1 MSEAEQGKSIK
12 TAELKAAAARLA
24 GRVIRTP
31 LVHSRTLSEIT
42 GAEVWLKLENQ
53 QFVASFKERGAA
65 NKLLTLS
72 ADEARRGVIAM
83 SAGNHAQGVAY
94 HAHNLGIA
102 ATIVMPKSTPFVKV
116 SRTRKLGA
124 RVRLEGETLAESAA
138 FARQL
143 AADENLVFVHP
154 YNDPAVIAG
163 QGTVALEMLEDQPAL
178 DCLLT
183 PVGGGGLVAGC
194 AIAASGHASAVE
206 VIGVEVE
213 SYAAVA
219 QHLAGRPISVG
230 GATIAEGIAVRDV
243 GALPLAILREYG
255 IEVMT
260 VAERLIEKAVIQM
273 LEIEKTVTEGAG
285 AAALAALMSD
295 PGRFVGRKIG
305 LIVSGGNIDTR
316 TLANVLMR
324 GLVRDGRLIDLVV
337 EISDKPGALAELA
350 CVIAQLRGNIVEV
363 QHQRLFS
370 ALSANMT
377 EVELVIEAQ
386 DTAHGSAIVA
396 GLEAKGVR
404 ARRRD
409 RLVLSRDLERNYIGS
424 LRPAP

>member
-1 MSEAEQGKSIK
+1 MSDAEQGKSIGV
-12 TAELKAAAARLA
+12 AELRAAAARLA

-31 LVHSRTLSEIT
+31 LVHSRTLSDIT

-72 ADEARRGVIAM
+72 PEEARRGVIAM

-143 AADENLVFVHP
+143 AADENLVFIHP

-213 SYAAVA
+213 SYAAAA

-243 GALPLAILREYG
+243 GALPMAILRAYG

-285 AAALAALMSD
+285 AAALAALMSA
-295 PGRFVGRKIG
+295 PARFVGRKLG

-350 CVIAQLRGNIVEV
+350 CIIAELRGNIVEV

-409 RLVLSRDLERNYIGS
+409 RLVLSRD
-424 LRPAP
+424 

>member
-1 MSEAEQGKSIK
+1 MSDAEHGKSIGV
-12 TAELKAAAARLA
+12 ADLRAAADRLA

-31 LVHSRTLSEIT
+31 LVHSRTLSDIS

-72 ADEARRGVIAM
+72 PEEAKRGVIAM

-124 RVRLEGETLAESAA
+124 RVRLEGEILAESAA

-163 QGTVALEMLEDQPAL
+163 QGTVAIEMLEDQPAL
-178 DCLLT
+178 DCILT

-194 AIAASGHASAVE
+194 AIAAANHASAVE

-219 QHLAGRPISVG
+219 QHLAGRPVSVG

-285 AAALAALMSD
+285 AAALAALMSN
-295 PGRFVGRKIG
+295 PARFVGRKVG
-305 LIVSGGNIDTR
+305 LIISGGNIDTR

-350 CVIAQLRGNIVEV
+350 CIIAELRGNIVEV

-409 RLVLSRDLERNYIGS
+409 RLVLSRDLNE
-424 LRPAP
+424 

>member
-1 MSEAEQGKSIK
+1 MSDAEHGKSIG
-12 TAELKAAAARLA
+12 AADLRAAADRLA

-31 LVHSRTLSEIT
+31 LVHSRTLSDIS

-72 ADEARRGVIAM
+72 PEEAKRGVIAM

-124 RVRLEGETLAESAA
+124 RVRLEGEILAESAA

-163 QGTVALEMLEDQPAL
+163 QGTVAIEMLEDQPAL
-178 DCLLT
+178 DCILT

-194 AIAASGHASAVE
+194 AIAAANHASAVE

-219 QHLAGRPISVG
+219 QHLAGRPVSVG

-285 AAALAALMSD
+285 AAALAALMSN
-295 PGRFVGRKIG
+295 PARFVGRKVG
-305 LIVSGGNIDTR
+305 LIISGGNIDTR

-350 CVIAQLRGNIVEV
+350 CIIAELRGNIVEV

-409 RLVLSRDLERNYIGS
+409 RLVLSRDLNE
-424 LRPAP
+424 

>member
-1 MSEAEQGKSIK
+1 MSDAERGKSIGA
-12 TAELKAAAARLA
+12 TDLRAAAARIA

-31 LVHSRTLSEIT
+31 LIHSRTLSDIT

-72 ADEARRGVIAM
+72 ADEAQRGVIAM

-94 HAHNLGIA
+94 HAHNLGIV

-138 FARQL
+138 FAHQL

-163 QGTVALEMLEDQPAL
+163 QGTVALEMLEDQPTL

-194 AIAASGHASAVE
+194 AIAASDHASAVE

-213 SYAAVA
+213 SYAAAA
-219 QHLAGRPISVG
+219 QHLAGHPISVG

-243 GALPLAILREYG
+243 GALPMAILREYG
-255 IEVMT
+255 VEVMT

-285 AAALAALMSD
+285 AAALAALLSD
-295 PGRFVGRKIG
+295 PARFVGRKVG

-350 CVIAQLRGNIVEV
+350 CIIAELRGNIVEV

-396 GLEAKGVR
+396 GLEARGVR

-409 RLVLSRDLERNYIGS
+409 RLVLSRD
-424 LRPAP
+424 

>member
-1 MSEAEQGKSIK
+1 MSDAERGKSIGA
-12 TAELKAAAARLA
+12 TELRAAARRIE

-31 LVHSRTLSEIT
+31 LVHSRTLSDIT

-72 ADEARRGVIAM
+72 ADEAQRGVIAM

-94 HAHNLGIA
+94 HAHNLGIV

-116 SRTRKLGA
+116 SRTRQLGA

-138 FARQL
+138 FAHQL

-163 QGTVALEMLEDQPAL
+163 QGTVALEMLEDQPTL

-194 AIAASGHASAVE
+194 AIAASDHATAVE

-213 SYAAVA
+213 SYAAAA
-219 QHLAGRPISVG
+219 QHLAGHPISVG

-243 GALPLAILREYG
+243 GALPMAILRAYG
-255 IEVMT
+255 VEVMT

-285 AAALAALMSD
+285 AAALAALLSD
-295 PGRFVGRKIG
+295 PARFVGRKVG

-350 CVIAQLRGNIVEV
+350 CIIAELRGNIVEV

-409 RLVLSRDLERNYIGS
+409 RLVLSRD
-424 LRPAP
+424 